1 MSIYVPLALNHG
13 LCIFVLLIF
22 LIGVFKVDVLCVFGR
37 PTKWN
42 GKSVDF
48 LK

>member
-1 MSIYVPLALNHG
+1 MCVPLAVNHR
-13 LCIFVLLIF
+13 LYISVLLIF

-42 GKSVDF
+42 VKKVDF
-48 LK
+48 V